1 MSVGRHRRYALMS
14 RIGKMPIL
22 VPPEVQV
29 TIHGSEVT
37 VKGPRGELS
46 RTLHRDMSVNLEDD
60 QLVVTRPTDH
70 RLHRSLHGL
79 TRALLANMVQGVH
92 EGFRKELEIHG
103 VGYRAQA
110 EGDGL
115 TLLVGYSHPVQIT
128 PPPGITFSVDKSY
141 RNITVEG
148 VDKELVG
155 RVAAEIR
162 AVRKPEPYKGKGIR
176 YAGEYVRRKAGKAGK
191 IG

>member
-1 MSVGRHRRYALMS
+1 M
-14 RIGKMPIL
+14 
-22 VPPEVQV
+22 
-29 TIHGSEVT
+29 
-37 VKGPRGELS
+37 GELS
-46 RTLHRDMSVNLEDD
+46 RTLHRDISITLEDNH
-60 QLVVTRPTDH
+60 LIVTRPTDH

-79 TRALLANMVQGVH
+79 TRALVANMVQGAH

-103 VGYRAQA
+103 VGYRAQMD
-110 EGDGL
+110 GDNL
-115 TLLVGYSHPVQIT
+115 ILSVGYSHPVRIV
-128 PPPGITFSVDKSY
+128 PPSGITIGVEKGY
-141 RNITVEG
+141 RNIVVEG

-176 YAGEYVRRKAGKAGK
+176 YTGEYVRRKAGKAGK

>member
-1 MSVGRHRRYALMS
+1 MS
-14 RIGKMPIL
+14 RIGKMPVS
-22 VPPEVQV
+22 VPPGVEVA
-29 TIHGSEVT
+29 IRGSHVS
-37 VKGPRGELS
+37 VKGPKGEIS
-46 RTLHRDMSVNLEDD
+46 RTFHRDMSVSLEDN
-60 QLVVTRPTDH
+60 QLVVTRPTDN

-103 VGYRAQA
+103 VGYRAQV
-110 EGDGL
+110 EGEKL
-115 TLLVGYSHPVQIT
+115 VLSVGYSHPVQIE
-128 PPPGITFSVDKSY
+128 PPPGITLSVDKGS
-141 RNITVEG
+141 RNIAVEG

-155 RVAAEIR
+155 KVAAEIR

-176 YAGEYVRRKAGKAGK
+176 YTGEHVRRKAGKAGK

>member
-1 MSVGRHRRYALMS
+1 MS
-14 RIGKMPIL
+14 RIGKMPIA
-22 VPPEVQV
+22 VPEEVQV
-29 TIHGSEVT
+29 TVQGSDVSA
-37 VKGPRGELS
+37 KGPKGEMS
-46 RTLHRDMSVNLEDD
+46 RTIHPDMSVRLEHD
-60 QLVVTRPTDH
+60 QLMVTRPTDN

-92 EGFRKELEIHG
+92 EGFRKELEIQG
-103 VGYRAQA
+103 VGYRAQL
-110 EGDGL
+110 EGERL
-115 TLLVGYSHPVQIT
+115 ILSVGYSHPVPID
-128 PPPGITFSVDKSY
+128 PPPGITLSVDKSN
-141 RNITVEG
+141 RVITVEG

-176 YAGEYVRRKAGKAGK
+176 YVGEHVRRKAGKAGK